1 MSFSHRYLLH
11 LQYLGFRYSGWQVQP
26 GVRTVEGMI
35 RKTLKFVL
43 PGRTFK
49 TLAAGRT
56 DAKVSAIDQAFE
68 LFLEEAL
75 EDADAFLSIF
85 NENLPPDIR
94 ALSIQPVGTSFNII
108 GDSKEKEYRYFFANA
123 PKIHPFCAPLLVN
136 FSEPLDIGLMKEGA
150 KLFIGT
156 HDFISYTV
164 KDAPPDTTRTI
175 VTCEL
180 LENDQLQANFFPEQ
194 TYMLRV
200 RGTGFLRYQV
210 RMMMGALVDLGRG
223 NFDLQHLESSLQ
235 KDSSIRLAFVAPASG
250 LLLYQTEFGYI

>member
-43 PGRTFK
+43 PDTAFK

-56 DAKVSAIDQAFE
+56 DAKVSALDQAFE
-68 LFLEEAL
+68 LFLEEPL
-75 EDADAFLSIF
+75 SDPDEFLSVF

-94 ALSIQPVGTSFNII
+94 ALSIAAVDTAFNVI
-108 GDSKEKEYRYFFANA
+108 GDSKEKEYRYFFANTS
-123 PKIHPFCAPLLVN
+123 KIHPFCAPLLVN
-136 FSEPLDIGLMKEGA
+136 FPEPLDLVLMKEGA
-150 KLFIGT
+150 KRFIGT

-175 VTCEL
+175 LSCEL
-180 LENDQLQANFFPEQ
+180 VENDQLQANFFPEQ

-223 NFDLQHLESSLQ
+223 NFDLPYLESSLH
-235 KDSSIRLAFVAPASG
+235 KDSAIRLTFVAPASG